1 MILLRFNVFK
11 SLALYLG
18 ILNEAQFGGNKNV
31 AVMVLKFSE
40 HMKKKTK
47 SGIEEGRRRE
57 YRI

>member
-18 ILNEAQFGGNKNV
+18 ILNEPQFEGNKNLDV
-31 AVMVLKFSE
+31 TVLKFSE

-47 SGIEEGRRRE
+47 SGGKKARM
-57 YRI
+57 